1 MKGPFTTPEDIA
13 ARPADYVRVSQQEI
27 RRIVTLQSSGSTGK
41 PKRLFF
47 TRGDLEH
54 TVEFFRSGM
63 AWLCGSGDR
72 VAVCIGSHS
81 PDGLGRLLE
90 EGLRRLGAR
99 PLLLG
104 SVTRPEQWQ
113 EFARALEAFRPDT
126 LVGLPAQVRRLA
138 LLTPQLRLRTVLL
151 SGDYVADSVR
161 NTVARLW
168 QSRVFSH
175 YGMTESGM
183 GFAVQCPALLGHH
196 IRQDEL
202 EVEII
207 DPVTLEVLPEGQWG
221 EVVFSTLRR
230 EAMPLQRYRSGD
242 ISRLLPGVCP
252 CGCAGPRLDRILGRR
267 SELCKP
273 LPVYLLDEL
282 LLGEDGI
289 LDFSARLEGTRLE
302 VTAEF
307 AAGDKEAQKK
317 TEKLLKGA
325 FPQYALVLRSGPV
338 PPGTAKR
345 SVLIP

>member
-13 ARPADYVRVSQQEI
+13 ARPGDYVRVSQREI
-27 RRIVTLQSSGSTGK
+27 QRIVTLQSSGSTGK

-47 TRGDLEH
+47 TRADLEH
-54 TVEFFRSGM
+54 TVEFFRRGM
-63 AWLCGSGDR
+63 AWLCREGDR
-72 VAVCIGSHS
+72 VAICIGSHS

-90 EGLRRLGAR
+90 EGLRRLGTET
-99 PLLLG
+99 LLLG
-104 SVTRPEQWQ
+104 SVTKAEQWQ

-126 LVGLPAQVRRLA
+126 LVGLPVQVRRLA
-138 LLTPQLRLRTVLL
+138 LLKPALRLRTVLL

-183 GFAVQCPALLGHH
+183 GLAVQCSPERGHH
-196 IRQDEL
+196 IRTDEL
-202 EVEII
+202 QVEII
-207 DPVTLEVLPEGQWG
+207 DPVTLETLPDGQWG

-230 EAMPLQRYRSGD
+230 QAMPLERYRTGD
-242 ISRLLPGVCP
+242 ISRLLPGNCP
-252 CGCAGPRLDRILGRR
+252 CGRNSPRLDRILGRR
-267 SELCKP
+267 SELRKP
-273 LPVYLLDEL
+273 VSVYLLDEL
-282 LLGEDGI
+282 LLGEDAI
-289 LDFSARLEGTRLE
+289 LDTSAELRGNSLR

-307 AAGDKEAQKK
+307 APGREAAHKK

-325 FPQYALVLRSGPV
+325 FPQFSVFLLSGPV
-338 PPGTAKR
+338 QPGTAKR